1 MQPKLTR
8 KLQVLLSD
16 EEVEIIHSIIL
27 NDAIKN
33 KSRPVSISAFI
44 RDVVRSE
51 IERRSDGEKD
61 WDPENNK
68 KIKSK

>member
-8 KLQVLLSD
+8 KLQVLFSD

-33 KSRPVSISAFI
+33 KTRPVSISAFI

-51 IERRSDGEKD
+51 IERRGDSEKD
-61 WDPENNK
+61 WDPVNNK